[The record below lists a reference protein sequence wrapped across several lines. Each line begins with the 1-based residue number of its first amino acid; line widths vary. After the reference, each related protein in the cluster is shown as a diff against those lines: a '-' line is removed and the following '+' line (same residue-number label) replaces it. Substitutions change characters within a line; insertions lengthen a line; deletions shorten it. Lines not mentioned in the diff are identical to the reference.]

1 MLLIS
6 QNAIEKNIRSPRH
19 LFIHILNAKIVL
31 QLILYYVAA
40 NFILRYYEVS
50 RIMNTVKFD
59 GSSVYCGNVMKPSQS
74 KAKILLFHVSQ
85 VVFWYEL
92 PHNKTTKW
100 PVRPAKTWISL
111 GICPVWLESLLCTH
125 WVANDLRFLHVH
137 SEDSDQTGQMHK
149 LIRVY
154 ARLHVI
160 LLVLSCAASHFN
172 DPSVQ
177 RLDFIRPFI
186 NTQACSMIL
195 FMLEIW
201 I

>member
-1 MLLIS
+1 MMLLIS

-85 VVFWYEL
+85 VVL
-92 PHNKTTKW
+92 
-100 PVRPAKTWISL
+100 
-111 GICPVWLESLLCTH
+111 
-125 WVANDLRFLHVH
+125 
-137 SEDSDQTGQMHK
+137 
-149 LIRVY
+149 
-154 ARLHVI
+154 
-160 LLVLSCAASHFN
+160 
-172 DPSVQ
+172 
-177 RLDFIRPFI
+177 
-186 NTQACSMIL
+186 
-195 FMLEIW
+195 
-201 I
+201 